1 MAATATP
8 LAKSVDRAA
17 AQEAYSVCHARCRT
31 SRNVG
36 PFSACRCRCGG
47 KSHGAD
53 TLGAMSTPQRDRAIK
68 QMREELRY
76 GAALV
81 QMRVVLATMKEYER
95 HLRKRA

>member
-1 MAATATP
+1 MAAATP
-8 LAKSVDRAA
+8 LAKSADRAE

-31 SRNVG
+31 SKNVG

-47 KSHGAD
+47 RSHGSD
-53 TLGAMSTPQRDRAIK
+53 TLGAMSATQRTRAIT

-95 HLRKRA
+95 HLKKRA